1 MVAVGTSRGG
11 ELSGAWNFRDVSEQ
25 TGIAPGRFY
34 RASEL
39 SKLDDAGR
47 QTLAGY
53 GVTDVAD
60 LRTLREL
67 ERHGPGLVPTGVD
80 IHHLPFIETTASDDE
95 APHEQ
100 AFQRMMTDK
109 PDGESVSDAA
119 ARYMTEEYQRIAA
132 APLARQAV
140 NRVVTLLG
148 SDRTVLA
155 HCFAGKDRT
164 GFTIAVVLEAAGVDR
179 DAIMA
184 DYLRSNVAVP
194 QLRETIL
201 TTIRDR
207 AAEMPEVMEMAEARL
222 TDAVL
227 GVREEYL
234 DTARRTVDSEFGS
247 LTGYLEAAGLTD
259 DDIGRLRT
267 ALNG

>member
-1 MVAVGTSRGG
+1 MAAAGD

-25 TGIAPGRFY
+25 TGVAPGRFF

-39 SKLDDAGR
+39 SRLDDTGR
-47 QTLAGY
+47 AALKGF

-60 LRTLREL
+60 LRTSREL
-67 ERHGPGLVPTGVD
+67 ERHGPGLVPAGVE
-80 IHHLPFIETTASDDE
+80 IHHLPFVETMAADGES
-95 APHEQ
+95 PHEH

-109 PDGESVSDAA
+109 PDDEPVADAA
-119 ARYMTEEYQRIAA
+119 ARYMTEEYGRIAT
-132 APLARQAV
+132 APFARRAV
-140 NRVVTLLG
+140 HRVVNLLG
-148 SDRTVLA
+148 SERAVLA

-194 QLRETIL
+194 RLRESIL
-201 TTIRDR
+201 ATVRER
-207 AAEMPEVMEMAEARL
+207 AAEAPEIMELAEARL
-222 TDAVL
+222 TDSVL

-234 DTARRTVDSEFGS
+234 NAARRTIDDQFGS
-247 LTGYLEAAGLTD
+247 LAGYLESAD
-259 DDIGRLRT
+259 VSEEDIRRLRKV
-267 ALNG
+267 LLG